1 MAHPGVLDM
10 TRDVRAA
17 LVGVGG
23 WGKNHARVLHDAG
36 ALCAVCDADA
46 ALAKRY
52 GQMYGVPHY
61 ASLDEMISAERFEAA
76 VVATPTTTHA
86 EMGRTLIGH
95 GKHVL
100 LEKPFTYEPAEGREL
115 AAMARRAGTVLTC
128 GYIERFNPAVESV
141 RDIVARDRYGKL
153 VLLEFHRENRI
164 PLHIKDVGIIYD
176 TAVHD
181 IDTANWLFGAMPKVV
196 FARSGRVS
204 HTHEDFATIMLG
216 YAGNRTAVI
225 ACNWLSPGRS
235 RMFRAAFTGAVV
247 TGDFVERTV
256 QVDGEPVP
264 TSDGEPLASEIAA
277 FLGAAAGEDRD
288 MVTPHQAVCVT
299 EIAKAALLSGR
310 RGVPVYLD
318 LR

>member
-1 MAHPGVLDM
+1 MAHPSIPDM
-10 TRDVRAA
+10 TADVRAA

-23 WGKNHARVLHDAG
+23 WGKNHARVLHEAK

-46 ALAKRY
+46 GLARKY
-52 GQMYGVPHY
+52 GEMYGVPYHT
-61 ASLDEMISAERFEAA
+61 SLDDLIKTERFEAA

-86 EMGRTLIGH
+86 PMGRSLIQH
-95 GKHVL
+95 KKHVL

-115 AAMARRAGTVLTC
+115 AAMAKKAGTVLTC
-128 GYIERFNPAVESV
+128 GYIERFNPATEAV
-141 RDIVARDRYGKL
+141 REMVAQGRHGQL

-181 IDTANWLFGAMPKVV
+181 IDTANWLFGEMPQVV

-216 YAGNRTAVI
+216 YPNDRTAVI

-235 RMFRAAFTGAVV
+235 RMFRAAFTEAVV
-247 TGDFVERTV
+247 TGDFVERRV
-256 QVDGEPVP
+256 SVGEEAIRIRNA
-264 TSDGEPLASEIAA
+264 EPLAAEIDA
-277 FLGAAAGEDRD
+277 FLGAAAGQRRD
-288 MVTPHQAVCVT
+288 IVTPHQAVCVT
-299 EIAKAALLSGR
+299 DIAKAALLSGS
-310 RGVPVYLD
+310 RGIPVYMD